1 MEFHRVYKSSDASRL
16 RVEVKHRRPAP
27 NRYTWEIFREHKILP
42 VEESCDQFGS
52 WEEAS
57 QAGKKALK
65 KLSASPAAHS
75 TVERHNF

>member
-1 MEFHRVYKSSDASRL
+1 MELHQVHKSFDASPL

-27 NRYTWEIFREHKILP
+27 NRYTWEIFRGQKILP
-42 VEESCDQFGS
+42 VEESCDQFDS

-65 KLSASPAAHS
+65 KFSAIGTH
-75 TVERHNF
+75 

>member
-27 NRYTWEIFREHKILP
+27 NRYTWEIFGERKILP

-57 QAGKKALK
+57 QAGKNALK
-65 KLSASPAAHS
+65 KLSASPAAHR